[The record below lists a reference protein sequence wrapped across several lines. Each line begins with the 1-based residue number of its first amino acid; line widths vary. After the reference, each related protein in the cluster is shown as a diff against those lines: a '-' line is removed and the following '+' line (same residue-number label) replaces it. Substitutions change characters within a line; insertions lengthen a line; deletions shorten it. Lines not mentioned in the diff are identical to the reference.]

1 MKQSSNETIRK
12 QSFLRET
19 YYLFIRGLKQSLRPY
34 FALLPEFVM
43 PIFFFVVNSA
53 AFQKAVEIPGFGS
66 ESYLAFYAPVAL
78 LMAIFLSS
86 GSTGLE
92 VVTDISTGY
101 MDRLFVAPIHRGAI
115 IIGKLLSTSLRA
127 VMQAAIMLTFVALL
141 GAPFKAGFAGLL
153 LLLALAFIFGIAWSG
168 VGLMLALF
176 TKNPR
181 VVQSSFV
188 FFFPF
193 TMMTTSQL
201 PLDLLSGWY
210 KTVVL
215 INPVTHILE
224 GIRTI
229 MLTGLVAGPIITAF
243 IAALLFAAVT
253 VSLSVFFFGRLKT

>member
-1 MKQSSNETIRK
+1 MKK
-12 QSFLRET
+12 FFREI
-19 YYLFIRGLKQSLRPY
+19 YHLFIRGIKQSLRPY
-34 FALLPEFVM
+34 FALLPEFIM

-53 AFQKAVEIPGFGS
+53 AFQKAVEIPGFAA

-101 MDRLFVAPIHRGAI
+101 MDRLFVAPIHRSAI
-115 IIGKLLSTSLRA
+115 IIGKLLSTGLRA
-127 VMQAAIMLTFVALL
+127 MAQALIMLAFVALL
-141 GAPFKAGFAGLL
+141 GAPFKAGLAGIALL
-153 LLLALAFIFGIAWSG
+153 LLLAFIFGMAWSG

-201 PLDLLSGWY
+201 PLELLSGWY

-224 GIRTI
+224 GIRSF
-229 MLTGLVAGPIITAF
+229 MLTGLDAPILAAAF
-243 IAALLFAAVT
+243 IAALGFAAIT
-253 VSLSVFFFGRLKT
+253 ICVSIWAFRRLSN